1 LDFPLIRE
9 IIANLDQPL
18 NLLAAMLPEPEKV
31 KLQDGGF
38 RWSYPVQTVEV
49 VQIAKAVRMIS
60 GIRAALQ
67 LADSGFI
74 TECYTILRTTS
85 DFSREITFITEGII
99 NGSFNS
105 SQQKF
110 IDQFFTTFPTD
121 PEELAKRESEKFISR
136 KDINDARIRL
146 AKRAGLDGENLIS
159 LIKYLNKGFDSYVH
173 GAYETAMELFSG
185 KTHAFMLNGHDSNTA
200 RYRAK
205 IVIAL
210 KLHEVIIA
218 LELIAK
224 TKGIFDLA
232 KDFAALRK
240 KLEASNEY
248 NASWN

>member
-1 LDFPLIRE
+1 MDFPLIRE

-18 NLLAAMLPEPEKV
+18 NILTTALPNPEKV
-31 KLQDGGF
+31 KQPDDGF
-38 RWSYPVQTVEV
+38 RWSYPIQTAEV

-60 GIRAALQ
+60 GIRAAIR

-74 TECYTILRTTS
+74 TECYTILRTVS
-85 DFSREITFITEGII
+85 DFSNEITFLAEGMI

-110 IDQFFTTFPTD
+110 IDQFFNPFPTD
-121 PEELAKRESEKFISR
+121 PKELAKRESEKYIAR
-136 KDINDARIRL
+136 KDIIDAKIRL
-146 AKRAGLDGENLIS
+146 AKRSGIDGENLKM

-185 KTHAFMLNGHDSNTA
+185 KTHAFMLNGHDSDTA

-210 KLHEVIIA
+210 KLHGVIIA
-218 LELIAK
+218 LEFISKRNGIVYLIK
-224 TKGIFDLA
+224 DLG
-232 KDFAALRK
+232 ALRK
-240 KLEASNEY
+240 RLEESDEY